1 MNIDKLK
8 LDKPAPLTNAER
20 QKRWRAK
27 QASRAVAVH
36 FSAHTEATAA
46 LLYLRKQW
54 GFTSHQEAIEAALRQ
69 QSACGQPQRDR
80 RTRVHAKR
88 ASRQESR
95 SRSS

>member
-1 MNIDKLK
+1 VNIDKLK

-54 GFTSHQEAIEAALRQ
+54 GFTSHQEAIEAALRHLALETRMGLKRIQ
-69 QSACGQPQRDR
+69 LDAVDVLDQR
-80 RTRVHAKR
+80 
-88 ASRQESR
+88 
-95 SRSS
+95 

>member
-1 MNIDKLK
+1 MNIDNLK

-54 GFTSHQEAIEAALRQ
+54 GFTSHQEAIEAALRHLALETRMGLKRIQ
-69 QSACGQPQRDR
+69 LDAVDVLDQR
-80 RTRVHAKR
+80 
-88 ASRQESR
+88 
-95 SRSS
+95 

>member
-54 GFTSHQEAIEAALRQ
+54 GFTSHQEAIEAALRHLALETRMGLKRIQ
-69 QSACGQPQRDR
+69 LDAVDVLDQR
-80 RTRVHAKR
+80 
-88 ASRQESR
+88 
-95 SRSS
+95 

>member
-46 LLYLRKQW
+46 LLHAAGTAMAQRLRKPDQPL
-54 GFTSHQEAIEAALRQ
+54 ALR
-69 QSACGQPQRDR
+69 GKPGGRPPQP
-80 RTRVHAKR
+80 
-88 ASRQESR
+88 
-95 SRSS
+95 

>member
-54 GFTSHQEAIEAALRQ
+54 GFTSHQEAIEAALRHL
-69 QSACGQPQRDR
+69 ALE
-80 RTRVHAKR
+80 TRMGLKR
-88 ASRQESR
+88 IQLDAVDVLE
-95 SRSS
+95 